1 MASEP
6 IAFRIDNTVDW
17 DGVTP
22 VGLQRGDFRVF
33 DQRYYVGSLEA
44 PAGTLTA
51 DFFGVFSAQTPKL
64 VGVASSS
71 SNPLSVL
78 RVLSADNPDV
88 FRQEVELSPRMV
100 HVPVFAGDRLAIV
113 THESGSNSLEL
124 VVTELS
130 DRDHVQLASMVS
142 KEASGR
148 RVRIIRTGGSGFSH
162 EPTTEAWQP
171 ALSWDPSSGV
181 LIGHEVVNGV
191 IPARDLYMSPRA
203 EGCLLS
209 VRYSGIG
216 DGVGRLLVVD
226 GHLREATEVEGAL
239 ESGEWS
245 RVVFVGRDDLIGLSS
260 PGPVGNGKAVVC
272 DLELVRIDPGERLRE
287 RHARGL

>member
-22 VGLQRGDFRVF
+22 VELKREDFRVF
-33 DQRYYVGSLEA
+33 DQRYYIGALEA

-51 DFFGVFSAQTPKL
+51 DFFGVFSALTPKL

-78 RVLSADNPDV
+78 RVISGDGPDV
-88 FRQEVELSPRMV
+88 FREEVELSPQMV

-113 THESGSNSLEL
+113 THEAGSTSLEF

-130 DRDHVQLASMVS
+130 DRDHVQLANTAAKS
-142 KEASGR
+142 AGGR
-148 RVRIIRTGGSGFSH
+148 RVRIIRTGGSGFNQV
-162 EPTTEAWQP
+162 PTSETWQP
-171 ALSWDPSSGV
+171 ALSWDASRGV
-181 LIGHEVVNGV
+181 LVGYEVVNGV
-191 IPARDLYMSPRA
+191 IPARDLCMSPGA
-203 EGCLLS
+203 EGCLVS

-216 DGVGRLLVVD
+216 NGVGRLFVVD
-226 GHLREATEVEGAL
+226 GHLREALEVQDGL
-239 ESGEWS
+239 KSGEWS
-245 RVVFVGRDDLIGLSS
+245 KVAFVGRDDFIGLSS
-260 PGPVGNGKAVVC
+260 PGPVGDGDAVVC
-272 DLELVRIDPGERLRE
+272 DLELVRVAPGERLGQRY
-287 RHARGL
+287 ARGL

>member
-22 VGLQRGDFRVF
+22 VGLQRGDFKVF

-51 DFFGVFSAQTPKL
+51 DFFGVFSALTPKL

-78 RVLSADNPDV
+78 RVLSADDPDV

-100 HVPVFAGDRLAIV
+100 HVPVFAGDRIAIV
-113 THESGSNSLEL
+113 THESGSNSLEF

-130 DRDHVQLASMVS
+130 DRDHVQLASM
-142 KEASGR
+142 ASDEVGGR
-148 RVRIIRTGGSGFSH
+148 RVRIIRTGGSGFTH
-162 EPTTEAWQP
+162 EPTTETWQP
-171 ALSWDPSSGV
+171 ALSWDASRGV
-181 LIGHEVVNGV
+181 LLGYEVVNGV
-191 IPARDLYMSPRA
+191 IPARDLCMSPRA

-216 DGVGRLLVVD
+216 DGVGRLFVVD
-226 GHLREATEVEGAL
+226 GHLREATEVQDGL
-239 ESGEWS
+239 KSGEWS
-245 RVVFVGRDDLIGLSS
+245 KVAFVGRDDFIGLSS
-260 PGPVGNGKAVVC
+260 PGPVGDGDAVVC
-272 DLELVRIDPGERLRE
+272 DLELVRVAPGERLSE
-287 RHARGL
+287 RYVRGL

>member
-33 DQRYYVGSLEA
+33 DQRYYVGALEA
-44 PAGTLTA
+44 PAGTISA
-51 DFFGVFSAQTPKL
+51 DFFGVFSPLTPKL

-71 SNPLSVL
+71 SNPLSAL
-78 RVLSADNPDV
+78 RVVSGDDPDV
-88 FRQEVELSPRMV
+88 FRREVELSPRMV

-113 THESGSNSLEL
+113 TRDGGSNSLEL

-130 DRDHVQLASMVS
+130 DQDHVQLASA
-142 KEASGR
+142 ASTEVAGR
-148 RVRIIRTGGSGFSH
+148 RVRLIRTGGSGFHHLPLS
-162 EPTTEAWQP
+162 ETWRP
-171 ALSWDPSSGV
+171 ALSWDASRGT
-181 LIGHEVVNGV
+181 LIGYEVVNGV
-191 IPARDLYMSPRA
+191 IPARDLCMSPGA

-216 DGVGRLLVVD
+216 NGVGRLFVVD
-226 GHLREATEVEGAL
+226 GHLREATEVQGAL
-239 ESGEWS
+239 KSGEWS
-245 RVVFVGRDDLIGLSS
+245 KVALVGRDDFVGLSS
-260 PGPVGNGKAVVC
+260 PGPAGDVKTVVC
-272 DLELVRIDPGERLRE
+272 DLEVVRVAPGERLRE
-287 RHARGL
+287 RYSRGL